1 MKATMSRSLLGLFCF
16 AGIWPVAEAHSLGV
30 EGVGLVSGL
39 IHPFV
44 GVDHLL
50 AMIAIGIWA
59 GQLGGK
65 AVWRVPLAFIG
76 AMVLGSSLG
85 FLGLA
90 LPMVEPVI
98 ASSVLVLGLMIAG
111 SVRLSMLAVT
121 GIVGFFAL
129 FHGVAHGLELPHTVS
144 PILYGIGFVL
154 ATSLLHGFGIGLA
167 RGSSQYRIIQQLLG
181 FLLIGASTML
191 LTP

>member
-1 MKATMSRSLLGLFCF
+1 MKSTMSRCLLGLFCF
-16 AGIWPVAEAHSLGV
+16 VGVWPVAEAHTLGA
-30 EGVGLVSGL
+30 EGAGLISGL

-50 AMIAIGIWA
+50 AMIAVGIWA

-65 AVWRVPLAFIG
+65 AVWQVPLAFIG

-85 FLGLA
+85 LLGLS

-98 ASSVLVLGLMIAG
+98 ASSVLVLGLIIAG
-111 SVRLSMLAVT
+111 SVRLSMCAVT
-121 GIVGFFAL
+121 GVVGFFAL
-129 FHGVAHGLELPHTVS
+129 FHGVAHGLELPHTAS

-154 ATSLLHGFGIGLA
+154 ATSLLHGLGIGLA
-167 RGSSQYRIIQQLLG
+167 RGSSQNQIIQRLLG

>member
-1 MKATMSRSLLGLFCF
+1 MNTKMFWPLLGLLCF
-16 AGIWPVAEAHSLGV
+16 VGIWPVAEAHTLGA
-30 EGVGLVSGL
+30 EGTGLISGL
-39 IHPFV
+39 AHPFV

-50 AMIAIGIWA
+50 AMIAVGIWA

-65 AVWRVPLAFIG
+65 AVWQVPLAFLG
-76 AMVLGSSLG
+76 TMVLGSSLG
-85 FLGLA
+85 LLGLS

-98 ASSVLVLGLMIAG
+98 ASSVLVLGLIIAG

-121 GIVGFFAL
+121 GTVGFFAL
-129 FHGVAHGLELPHTVS
+129 FHGVAHGLELPHTAS

-154 ATSLLHGFGIGLA
+154 ATSLLHGLGIGLA
-167 RGSSQYRIIQQLLG
+167 RDSSQYRIIQRLLG
-181 FLLIGASTML
+181 FTLIAASTML

>member
-1 MKATMSRSLLGLFCF
+1 MKSTMSRCLLGLFCF
-16 AGIWPVAEAHSLGV
+16 GGVWPVAEAHSLGAD
-30 EGVGLVSGL
+30 GAGLVSGL

-65 AVWRVPLAFIG
+65 AVWRIPLAFIG

-98 ASSVLVLGLMIAG
+98 ASSVLVLGLIIAG

-121 GIVGFFAL
+121 GVVGFFAL
-129 FHGVAHGLELPHTVS
+129 FHGLAHGLELPHTVS

-167 RGSSQYRIIQQLLG
+167 RGSSRYRIIQRLLG